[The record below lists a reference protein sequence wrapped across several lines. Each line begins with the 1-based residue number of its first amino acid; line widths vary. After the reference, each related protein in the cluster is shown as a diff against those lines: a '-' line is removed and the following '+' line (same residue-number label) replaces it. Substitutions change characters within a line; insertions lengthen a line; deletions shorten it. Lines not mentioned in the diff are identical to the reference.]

1 MAITEG
7 NRHRLH
13 RKLEE
18 LLGEDEAATLM
29 EHLPPVGWADVATKS
44 DLEAFMAV
52 VNAKFDQAE
61 MATRAE
67 FAKVR
72 KEMADL
78 HRDVMVEIGNLR
90 TDLMGEVGTL
100 RTEVKVEIAGLRTE
114 LHKGLRMQALFFTAT
129 SLTAVGLV
137 AAFLGR

>member
-7 NRHRLH
+7 DRHRLH
-13 RKLEE
+13 RRLEE

-29 EHLPPVGWADVATKS
+29 EHLPPVGWADVATKP
-44 DLEAFMAV
+44 DLEASMVV
-52 VNAKFDQAE
+52 VNARFDQAE

-67 FAKVR
+67 FATVR

-78 HRDVMVEIGNLR
+78 RTDVMVEIAG
-90 TDLMGEVGTL
+90 L
-100 RTEVKVEIAGLRTE
+100 RTELEVGIAGLRTE
-114 LHKGLRMQALFFTAT
+114 LHKGLRMQALFLTAT